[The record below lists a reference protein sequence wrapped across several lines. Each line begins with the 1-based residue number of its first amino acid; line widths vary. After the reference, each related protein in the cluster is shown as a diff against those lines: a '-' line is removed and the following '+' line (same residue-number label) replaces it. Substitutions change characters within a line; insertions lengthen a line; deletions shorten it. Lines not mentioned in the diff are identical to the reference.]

1 MKKILCVVAALSLL
15 LSLVACAP
23 DPEEQA
29 LQQIRTLLDE
39 GKYQEAEEAL
49 QSLESYQT
57 IMELQEEARDGITEQ
72 IAQEALAVLS
82 SYGIAPGSAWV
93 DLSLGSRLTFR
104 NVDGPSGSA
113 ERHVWE
119 QGAEMLWNDVYWEVI
134 DGALYIHWN
143 TVTVDGYVSPYDVPP
158 EKEGPDGL
166 VPVTALERDGVPHL
180 LIGQFDF
187 IPEETF
193 REQVTR
199 VEITQENWQEY
210 LEVKTLLTWEESPE
224 DPESGCREQTA
235 LCLKEPYA
243 GRLIRGMSL
252 LSVDYSYEQV
262 YRMVDSVDHGGRIL
276 RLGEETSRY
285 EREGSAITAD
295 TYFASEFL
303 SAFTDPLLE
312 LCGSNHF
319 YTHYEDR
326 GKEVTIHQFAQCEGM
341 TVNSIGGVL
350 VLRPE

>member
-49 QSLESYQT
+49 LALESYQT
-57 IMELQEEARDGITEQ
+57 IEGLLSEAREGSSKQRT
-72 IAQEALAVLS
+72 QEAMTVMS
-82 SYGIAPGSAWV
+82 SYGIAPGSSWV
-93 DLSLGSRLTFR
+93 DLSLGSRLTFLPVEAPFGTAQR
-104 NVDGPSGSA
+104 HIW
-113 ERHVWE
+113 ERGTE
-119 QGAEMLWNDVYWEVI
+119 IPWNDAHWEVK
-134 DGALYIHWN
+134 DGALYFLWN
-143 TVTVDGYVSPYDVPP
+143 IVVMDDYVSPYDVPP

-224 DPESGCREQTA
+224 DPESGFGERMV

-243 GRLIRGMSL
+243 GRLIRDMSI
-252 LSVDYSYEQV
+252 LSADYSYEQV
-262 YRMVDSVDHGGRIL
+262 YRLVDMVDHGTQTL

-285 EREGSAITAD
+285 EREGSAIMAD

-303 SAFTDPLLE
+303 SAFADPLLD
-312 LCGSNHF
+312 LCGSIHF
-319 YTHYEDR
+319 YTYYEDR
-326 GKEVTIHQFAQCEGM
+326 GEEVTIHQFAQCEGL
-341 TVNSIGGVL
+341 TINQIAGTL